1 MKKNIGKLVLD
12 TNAAIAAL
20 ADDDGVLDTLDG
32 AAEWLLPAVVL
43 GELIY
48 GAYASTRVRENLL
61 RISSFA
67 GLCRLLIVDQD
78 TAQFYGRLRTEL
90 RFAGK
95 PIPMND
101 VWIAS
106 LCRQH
111 QGVLLSRDQHFKA
124 VESLEIVQ
132 W

>member
-1 MKKNIGKLVLD
+1 MKSIGRVVLD
-12 TNAAIAAL
+12 TNAAIAVL
-20 ADDDGVLDTLDG
+20 ADERAILDTLER
-32 AAEWLLPAVVL
+32 ASEWLLPVIVL
-43 GELIY
+43 GEMIY
-48 GAYASTRVRENLL
+48 GAYASTRVRDNLL
-61 RISSFA
+61 RIASFA
-67 GLCRLLIVDQD
+67 GLCQLVGVDQD

-90 RFAGK
+90 RFSGK

-111 QGVLLSRDQHFKA
+111 QASLLSKDRHFRA
-124 VESLEIVQ
+124 VESLDIIQ